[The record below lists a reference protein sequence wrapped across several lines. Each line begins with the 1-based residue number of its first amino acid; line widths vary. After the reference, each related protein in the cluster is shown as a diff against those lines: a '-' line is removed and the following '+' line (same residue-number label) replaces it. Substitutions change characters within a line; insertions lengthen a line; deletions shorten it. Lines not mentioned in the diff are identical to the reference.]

1 METSERHMAHA
12 SLFSGIGGPEIAAE
26 MMGWTNLFHCEINH
40 FGRKILD
47 YWFPKSIS
55 YEDVKR
61 TDFFGWRG
69 KVNVLTAGFP
79 CQPFSSAGKRKGADD
94 DRYLW
99 PEVVRVVRQ
108 VQPDWVVGENV
119 AGILTMVQ
127 PGSETNMESEGTLF
141 GKGDGERISIRQQYV
156 TETVCSD
163 LEREGYSVQP
173 VLVPAC
179 AVGAPHRRD
188 RVFFIARRTAADS
201 ENNGRRTWGK
211 EECGMQERV
220 VPLCECEGDEVRCA
234 TGRFGVNRSSADTDS
249 IGQQRWMHEV
259 ESEAADASDS
269 ARYARGLWDTW
280 KDFPTQSPVCG
291 GDDGFPFYVDRLAI
305 PFEKWRKESLK
316 AYGNAIV
323 PQVMYEI
330 FRAIEKCG
338 T

>member
-1 METSERHMAHA
+1 MTHA

-26 MMGWTNLFHCEINH
+26 MMGWTNLFHCEINP

-55 YEDVKR
+55 YEDVTR
-61 TDFFGWRG
+61 TDFTEWRG
-69 KVNVLTAGFP
+69 RVNVLTAGFP
-79 CQPFSSAGKRKGADD
+79 CQPFSAIGKRKGADD

-127 PGSETNMESEGTLF
+127 PGSGTHMESETTLF

-173 VLVPAC
+173 VLVSAC

-220 VPLCECEGDEVRCA
+220 VQLCECERDEVRCA
-234 TGRFGVNRSSADTDS
+234 TDGFGFNRPSAHPDGY
-249 IGQQRWMHEV
+249 GQERRKYG
-259 ESEAADASDS
+259 DR
-269 ARYARGLWDTW
+269 RYARSLWDTW
-280 KDFPTQSPVCG
+280 KEFPTLSPVCG

-305 PFEKWRKESLK
+305 PFQKWRKESLK